1 MSDVVLSGA
10 MRSSL
15 LSMQGASKLLDQT
28 QNRVATGLKVNSAV
42 DNPQSFFT
50 AQGLNN
56 RASDLSTLLDNM
68 GLAVQTLKAA
78 SQGID
83 AIQKLVQQ
91 AKATANQALQM
102 PIEPTT
108 LTTAV
113 SAKNY
118 SGSGN
123 SETLT
128 IAFGDVS
135 TSITL
140 NQNITSAGVLQAA
153 ISAAGIDGLTVTNS
167 GGNLSFSIASG
178 APLTLSGSATGTGE
192 ALAGDLTSSNGTNRQ
207 KAINDYN
214 ALLDQIDQLA
224 GDASFNGVNLLQ
236 SGTVMVV
243 NFNEQ
248 QTSKLSIGGIR
259 MDASGLGLSRLTSDA
274 FNTADGIKTVQDGTD
289 ASMQTLRVESTSF
302 ASSLSIVQARENFTK
317 NLINTLQAGASGL
330 TLADTNE
337 EAANLLALQTRQ
349 QLGVQALSI
358 ASQSE
363 QSILRLF

>member
-10 MRSSL
+10 MRSNL
-15 LSMQGASKLLDQT
+15 LSMQNTSKLLDTT
-28 QNRVATGLKVNSAV
+28 QQRVATGLKVSSAI

-83 AIQKLVQQ
+83 ALQKLVQQ

-102 PIEPTT
+102 PINATT
-108 LTTAV
+108 LSTAV
-113 SAKNY
+113 TAKDY
-118 SGSGN
+118 STSGA

-128 IAFGDVS
+128 IAFGTVS

-140 NQNITSAGVLQAA
+140 NQNITSAGVLQDA
-153 ISAAGIDGLTVTNS
+153 ISAAGISGLTVTSS
-167 GGNLSFSIASG
+167 GGNINFSVASG
-178 APLTLSGSATGTGE
+178 EALTLSGSATGSGE
-192 ALAGDLTSSNGTNRQ
+192 TLAGTLTSSNGTNRQ

-214 ALLDQIDQLA
+214 AILDQIDQLA
-224 GDASFNGVNLLQ
+224 ADSSFNGVNLLE
-236 SGTVMVV
+236 SGTILVV

-248 QTSKLSIGGIR
+248 QTSKLSIAGIR
-259 MDASGLGLSRLTSDA
+259 MDATGLGLSRLTAGD
-274 FNTADGIKTVQDGTD
+274 FDTAGGIKTIQDRTD
-289 ASMQTLRVESTSF
+289 GSMQTLRTESTSF

-317 NLINTLQAGASGL
+317 NIINTLQTGASGL

-337 EAANLLALQTRQ
+337 EGANLLALQTRQ